1 MDQEEV
7 VGEGFEDEFGSQE
20 KDCFVLC
27 KVNIKVIKDLLSLI
41 DMYLIDGCGN
51 NSTLQFSALIM
62 A

>member
-41 DMYLIDGCGN
+41 DIYLIDGCGN
-51 NSTLQFSALIM
+51 NSTL
-62 A
+62 